1 MSTVRFNYRFVL
13 KTIGFILI
21 IESMFMML
29 STIISFYSH
38 EMVGDA
44 MLLSSVITFF
54 SGIFIRLIGTDD
66 YERPITKR
74 ESFLTVTLTWVSLSL
89 FGMLPFYLSGVIPNI
104 TDAFFE
110 TISGFTTTGATIL
123 TDIDNVPRGLLFW
136 RSLTQ
141 WIGGIGI
148 IVFAL
153 AIIPILGGNASVLYD
168 AEATGIVHERFQPRV
183 TQIAKHLWVIY
194 IIITVTLTL
203 LLWVGPM
210 NLFDSICH
218 AMSSVATGG
227 FSTKQ
232 NSIAYWDSPYIQYV
246 LSIFMFIG
254 GINFALIFF
263 LIKGMPKKLLKNE
276 EFRWYASIVIIF
288 TIIFAICLLV
298 SGKFTNAEEVFRTSL
313 FHVISGISST
323 AFTFHNYAGWGSF
336 YVFMMLILM
345 LFCACSGSTSGGI
358 KIVRV
363 IVLFKNTINEFK
375 RQVHPTAI
383 LPVRINKQVVPVDTV
398 TKVLAFM
405 FLYVGI
411 LVISCVVLALMGM
424 NFESAIGASI
434 ASISNIGAGL
444 GSEAETGHFAN
455 ISVAAKWYMG
465 FIMLVGRLE
474 VFTVLSL
481 FMPTFWKK

>member
-1 MSTVRFNYRFVL
+1 MRYSFNYRFVL
-13 KTIGFILI
+13 KTVGFILI
-21 IESMFMML
+21 IESIFMML
-29 STIISFYSH
+29 ATIISFYSH
-38 EMVGDA
+38 EMEGDA
-44 MLLSSVITFF
+44 MLISSAITFF

-74 ESFLTVTLTWVSLSL
+74 ESFLTVTLTWVALSF
-89 FGMLPFYLSGVIPNI
+89 FGMLPFYISGVIPNI

-110 TISGFTTTGATIL
+110 TISGFTTTGATIM
-123 TDIDNVPRGLLFW
+123 TDIDNAPRGLLFW
-136 RSLTQ
+136 RSMTQ

-183 TQIAKHLWVIY
+183 TQIAKHLWGIY
-194 IIITVTLTL
+194 VFITILLTL
-203 LLWVGPM
+203 LLWAGPM

-218 AMSSVATGG
+218 AMSTVATGG

-232 NSIAYWDSPYIQYV
+232 ASIAHWDSPYIQYV
-246 LSIFMFIG
+246 MSIFMFIG

-263 LIKGMPKKLLKNE
+263 LIKGLPKKLFRNE
-276 EFRWYASIVIIF
+276 EFRWYAWVVLIF
-288 TIIFAICLLV
+288 TVVFAIGQYL
-298 SGKFTNAEEVFRTSL
+298 SGKYSDVEEVLRTSL

-323 AFTFHNYAGWGSF
+323 AFTTENYTAWGSF
-336 YVFMMLILM
+336 YVFMMCILM
-345 LFCACSGSTSGGI
+345 LFCASSGSTSGGI

-383 LPVRINKQVVPVDTV
+383 LPVRINGQVVPMDAV

-411 LVISCVVLALMGM
+411 LVISCVVLSLTGM
-424 NFESAIGASI
+424 SFESSVGASI

-455 ISVAAKWYMG
+455 ISAGAKWYMG

-474 VFTVLSL
+474 LFTVLSL
-481 FMPTFWKK
+481 FMPSFWKK